1 MGFKDLFIE
10 RTEETPSGY
19 VPETSYPTEDID
31 TQLPEESTTDFIG
44 DVYNENGLSDFS
56 KSIFKVEELAATLPT
71 EMPKDTKRQTV
82 MSIMSTVGLDVDTVI
97 ADGQLRV
104 QNLSNAET
112 AVVASLD
119 VDIANSENTIES
131 LKEQIEDLQKDIS
144 MKKAQI
150 SSIKEAALRETDRIN
165 ALMRFLKEEQK

>member
-10 RTEETPSGY
+10 RTEAAPSGY
-19 VPETSYPTEDID
+19 VPETSYPSEEID
-31 TQLPEESTTDFIG
+31 TQLPEETTTDFIG

-56 KSIFKVEELAATLPT
+56 RSIFKVEELTATLPA
-71 EMPKDTKRQTV
+71 EMPRDTKRQTV
-82 MSIMSTVGLDVDTVI
+82 MNIMTTVGLDVDTVM
-97 ADGQLRV
+97 ADSELRI

-119 VDIANSENTIES
+119 EDIANGESTIES
-131 LKEQIEDLQKDIS
+131 LKVQIEDCQKDIS

-150 SSIKEAALRETDRIN
+150 ASIKEVTLKETDRIN